1 MKKLFVA
8 AMSAIFCLSISTANA
23 IEAPNHE
30 GDINVNI
37 HAGFQP
43 GMGVSAS
50 ADYVLINSWWKGHF
64 TIGGYASINSYTT
77 DNYRNEYINNVYV
90 ETDRSHLA
98 TLVAVRATYGLNIT
112 KEFEVHAGFYTGPCF
127 HTWKDEASGNGYK
140 LEGERESEVKFIPA
154 GAIAGCRYYFT
165 SNFAVSAELNF
176 SDYGDC
182 SASYINVGV
191 SLKL

>member
-64 TIGGYASINSYTT
+64 TIGGYAGLNRYTDKDLYDNNHKTNYDYIVNST
-77 DNYRNEYINNVYV
+77 II
-90 ETDRSHLA
+90 
-98 TLVAVRATYGLNIT
+98 AVRATYGLNIT

-127 HTWKDEASGNGYK
+127 YTSEKKYNNGKDKDNGV
-140 LEGERESEVKFIPA
+140 EFIKA